1 MNDTQR
7 QQYLGAMGIASWFPR
22 VVLPHALSSSLI
34 ELDQTELDQ
43 VEIDSPALSQSKLEK
58 VELVGDVSVDGN
70 QNPSVDIPI
79 VSSAVPVIDV
89 SQPIA
94 GKAIKAE
101 ENKLSSLIS
110 VQDTPTLKA
119 ATDTVADKVSA
130 QALTPNFKL
139 CMTFFSSG
147 HLLVDTL
154 SGEGLTSD
162 VQRFYQAFGFALQHD
177 NQQLQQS
184 LFKWPLFNNRGIDQS
199 EAIARTS
206 CLQHIQ
212 QTLTQRPDVFVL
224 LGDAASCYAASD
236 GAITMKESVMDIMG
250 SPSCKIELARK
261 LGLI

>member
-22 VVLPHALSSSLI
+22 VVLPYALSSSLTELDQI
-34 ELDQTELDQ
+34 ELDQE
-43 VEIDSPALSQSKLEK
+43 EIESSVLSQSNIGK
-58 VELVGDVSVDGN
+58 VELEGGVSADGN
-70 QNPSVDIPI
+70 QNPLVDMPV
-79 VSSAVPVIDV
+79 VSSAVPVIDD
-89 SQPIA
+89 SQPSA
-94 GKAIKAE
+94 DKVIKAE
-101 ENKLSSLIS
+101 ENKISSLIS
-110 VQDTPTLKA
+110 LQDNQTLKT
-119 ATDTVADKVSA
+119 ATDIIADKVST

-154 SGEGLTSD
+154 GGEGLTSD

-199 EAIARTS
+199 ESIARTS

-212 QTLTQRPDVFVL
+212 QTLSQRPEVFVL
-224 LGDAASCYAASD
+224 LGDAASRYAASD
-236 GAITMKESVMDIMG
+236 GAITMKESVMDIMS
-250 SPSCKIELARK
+250 SPSSKIEVARK
-261 LGLI
+261 LELI